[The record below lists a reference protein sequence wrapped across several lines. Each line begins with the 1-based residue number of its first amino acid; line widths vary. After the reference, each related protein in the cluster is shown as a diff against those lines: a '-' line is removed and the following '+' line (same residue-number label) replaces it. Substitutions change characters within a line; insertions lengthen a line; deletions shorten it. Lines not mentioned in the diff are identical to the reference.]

1 MKDGVFMVNENGIVI
16 SFKEIYDEVI
26 KTSKS
31 ITDLTTRVQGMEHN
45 LKEQEK
51 EQRAFRRSLQ
61 LQVFG
66 AFLSIFVS
74 AVVFFLFK

>member
-1 MKDGVFMVNENGIVI
+1 MVNENGIVI